1 MNLVTR
7 AFYLGL
13 DDATVHTHT
22 YFSKLLLLLYTSNWN
37 VVSGQ
42 DWVRKGSRRLGLIL
56 LPKLYTINEGKR
68 GGRKQSKEN
77 GMAFSDASCV
87 VLFRWFECLR
97 FAFLVPIIIVRVG
110 ERESKVS
117 ALFFRERLS
126 Q

>member
-56 LPKLYTINEGKR
+56 LPKLYTITDGKK
-68 GGRKQSKEN
+68 GKKT
-77 GMAFSDASCV
+77 
-87 VLFRWFECLR
+87 
-97 FAFLVPIIIVRVG
+97 I
-110 ERESKVS
+110 K
-117 ALFFRERLS
+117 RERHGL
-126 Q
+126 